1 MSVVNICESL
11 VKLIGNAYPFLRRVN
26 IFIGNALTIMVLY
39 RMVYFVLG
47 MFVTRKFK
55 PAKKKT

>member
-26 IFIGNALTIMVLY
+26 TFIGNALTIMVLY
-39 RMVYFVLG
+39 RMVYFVIG
-47 MFVTRKFK
+47 MFVTRKFSML
-55 PAKKKT
+55 